1 MPSIQGLTKF
11 RSDAGAMTT
20 LSEDTRHRRSVLRI
34 GTLLH
39 SLFGLLLALL
49 VGVLFVPVYQDLRQR
64 SLSELV
70 AKNTEAARSVFAALQ
85 VIRVERGPTRT
96 TLGQPEPASD
106 EFTRLTADLRAKS
119 QIAVT
124 AMLRECAVIDCV
136 GSRKELLADFPQSFA
151 KLQAVRSEVDRALRV
166 PLKDRPP
173 NIARDFNDAA
183 TDVVN
188 RLEAMFNVLDDTVRM
203 FDART
208 AELIEIKQLSWIA
221 RDGIGL
227 ERNYL
232 SEGIIAGKLSPNAQT
247 RITELRTQATV
258 TWPVIRRLSARAG
271 VPQDIVDLVKKAN
284 EEAFVKY
291 EKIRTNV
298 YDALMNGK
306 VPAFSSDNVITSSN
320 AALDRLADVSN
331 GALGAAHRH
340 VLERLGEANKNL
352 LIHFGLLLVAV
363 LAGLGGIFIVL
374 RRVTR
379 PVAAITDVMRRLADG
394 DATVAIPG
402 TARGDELGEM
412 ATAVE
417 VFRGNA
423 VERQRLAAERLT
435 ADQESARQRKIEIL
449 HIADRFESAIA
460 HIVTALAASA
470 DELEVCASTLTQ
482 TTEDTQELAKNV
494 AIASAEAS
502 KNALSISTSTEQM
515 TSSSHEISLQ
525 AGQATTTAREAVAQ
539 AEATAAGFTRL
550 LKEAEQIGAV
560 VELIAN
566 IAEQTN
572 LLALN
577 ATIEAARA
585 GAAGRG
591 FAVVASEVKSLAKQ
605 TGQATERVGQQ
616 VGEMQRYARESSLA
630 IAEIRRTIGN
640 FSDGSSLIQGA
651 VQEQDAA
658 TREIAHYANDSGK
671 RAAEVAR
678 NLESLSH
685 KALEAGSASAQV
697 LSATQ
702 TLSRDSNA
710 LKVQVQKFLAE
721 IQEASERR
729 LGRRSVG

>member
-1 MPSIQGLTKF
+1 
-11 RSDAGAMTT
+11 MTT
-20 LSEDTRHRRSVLRI
+20 LSEDKRHRPYVVRI

-39 SLFGLLLALL
+39 ALFGLLLALL
-49 VGVLFVPVYQDLRQR
+49 VGVLFVPVYDDFQQR

-85 VIRVERGPTRT
+85 GIRVERVPTRT
-96 TLGQPEPASD
+96 TLGQPEPASA
-106 EFTRLTADLRAKS
+106 EFTRLTSEQRAKS
-119 QIAVT
+119 QEAVA

-136 GSRKELLADFPQSFA
+136 GSRKELLADFPASFA
-151 KLQAVRSEVDRALRV
+151 KLQAIRADVDRALRV
-166 PLKDRPP
+166 PLNDRPP

-188 RLEAMFNVLDDTVRM
+188 RLEAMFNVLDDTIRM
-203 FDART
+203 FDAQT
-208 AELIEIKQLSWIA
+208 SEMIEVKQLSWIA

-232 SEGIIAGKLSPNAQT
+232 SEGIIAGKLSPTAQR
-247 RITELRTQATV
+247 RITELRTQANV
-258 TWPVIRRLSARAG
+258 TWPVILKLTARAG
-271 VPQDIVDLVKKAN
+271 VPQDIVELAKKAN

-291 EKIRTNV
+291 EKIRASV
-298 YDALMNGK
+298 YDALINGK
-306 VPAFSSDNVITSSN
+306 VPAFSSDDITTSSN

-340 VLERLGEANKNL
+340 VLARLDQANRDL
-352 LIHFGLLLVAV
+352 LVHLGLLLVAIV
-363 LAGLGGIFIVL
+363 AGIGGISIVL

-379 PVAAITDVMRRLADG
+379 PVAAITQVMRRLADG

-402 TARGDELGEM
+402 TSRGDELGEM
-412 ATAVE
+412 ASAVE

-435 ADQESARQRKIEIL
+435 ADQESARQRKMEIL

-470 DELEVCASTLTQ
+470 DELEACASTLSQ

-494 AIASAEAS
+494 AVASAEAS

-515 TSSSHEISLQ
+515 TSSSREISVQ
-525 AGQATTTAREAVAQ
+525 AGQATATAREAVAQ
-539 AEATAAGFTRL
+539 AEKTAAGFTHL

-566 IAEQTN
+566 IADQTN

-605 TGQATERVGQQ
+605 TAQATERVGQQ
-616 VGEMQRYARESSLA
+616 VTEMQRYARESAQA
-630 IAEIRRTIGN
+630 IAEIRRTIGH
-640 FSDGSSLIQGA
+640 FSEGSLLIQGA

-658 TREIAHYANDSGK
+658 TQEIAHYASDSEK

-678 NLESLSH
+678 NLASLSH

-702 TLSRDSNA
+702 VLSRDSNA
-710 LKVQVQKFLAE
+710 LKIQVQNFLAE

-729 LGRRSVG
+729 AGQTSSG

>member
-1 MPSIQGLTKF
+1 
-11 RSDAGAMTT
+11 MTT
-20 LSEDTRHRRSVLRI
+20 PSEDKRHRPYVVRI

-39 SLFGLLLALL
+39 ALFGLLLALL
-49 VGVLFVPVYQDLRQR
+49 VGVLFVPVYEDFQQR

-85 VIRVERGPTRT
+85 GIRVERGPTRT
-96 TLGQPEPASD
+96 TLSQPEPASA
-106 EFTRLTADLRAKS
+106 EFTRLTSEQRAKS
-119 QIAVT
+119 QVAVT

-136 GSRKELLADFPQSFA
+136 GSRKELLADFPASFA
-151 KLQAVRSEVDRALRV
+151 KLQAIRADVDRALRV
-166 PLKDRPP
+166 PLNDRPP
-173 NIARDFNDAA
+173 NIARDFNNAA

-188 RLEAMFNVLDDTVRM
+188 RLEAMFNVLDDTIRM
-203 FDART
+203 FDAQT
-208 AELIEIKQLSWIA
+208 SEMIEVKQLSWIA

-232 SEGIIAGKLSPNAQT
+232 SEGIIAGKLSPTAQR
-247 RITELRTQATV
+247 RITELRTQANV
-258 TWPVIRRLSARAG
+258 TWPVILKLTARAG
-271 VPQDIVDLVKKAN
+271 VPQDIADLVKKAN
-284 EEAFVKY
+284 EEAFIKY
-291 EKIRTNV
+291 EKIRASV
-298 YDALMNGK
+298 YDALINGK
-306 VPAFSSDNVITSSN
+306 VPAFSSDDITTSSN

-340 VLERLGEANKNL
+340 VLARLDQANKDL
-352 LIHFGLLLVAV
+352 LVHFGLLLVAIV
-363 LAGLGGIFIVL
+363 AGIGGISIVL

-379 PVAAITDVMRRLADG
+379 PVAAITEVMRRLADG

-402 TARGDELGEM
+402 TSRGDELGEM

-435 ADQESARQRKIEIL
+435 ADQESARQRKMEIL

-470 DELEVCASTLTQ
+470 DELEACASTLSQ

-515 TSSSHEISLQ
+515 TSSSREISVQ
-525 AGQATTTAREAVAQ
+525 AGQATATAREAVAQ
-539 AEATAAGFTRL
+539 AEKTAAGFTHL

-566 IAEQTN
+566 IADQTN

-605 TGQATERVGQQ
+605 TAQATERVGQQ
-616 VGEMQRYARESSLA
+616 VTEMQRYARESAHA
-630 IAEIRRTIGN
+630 IAEIRRTIGH
-640 FSDGSSLIQGA
+640 FSEGSLLIQGA

-658 TREIAHYANDSGK
+658 TLEIAHYASDSEK

-678 NLESLSH
+678 NLASLSH

-697 LSATQ
+697 LSATKV
-702 TLSRDSNA
+702 LSRDSNA
-710 LKVQVQKFLAE
+710 LKIQVQNFLAE

-729 LGRRSVG
+729 TGQMSSG